1 MTTLAALTDWL
12 DRYEQAWRNNDPDQI
27 RDLFTEDAVYR
38 WHPWED
44 GGDAAEGAEDIVQ
57 AWLEQPDDPDD
68 WTLECEPVAVNGEV
82 GVARCVTRYRAT
94 ARGPARVYHNIW
106 VLSLDDDGRC
116 SDYTEYYMK
125 EPTEE
130 TA

>member
-1 MTTLAALTDWL
+1 MTTLAALSDWL
-12 DRYEQAWRNNDPDQI
+12 DRYEQAWRNNDPEQI
-27 RDLFTEDAVYR
+27 RTLFTDDAVYR
-38 WHPWED
+38 WNPWD
-44 GGDAAEGAEDIVQ
+44 DDTAEGLEEIVQ

-68 WTLECEPVAVNGEV
+68 WTLECEPLAVEGDL

-94 ARGPARVYHNIW
+94 ARGPARVFHNIW
-106 VLSLDDDGRC
+106 LVTLTDDGRC

-130 TA
+130 SA